1 MAKEH
6 ARFVYGNKEDFNVGK
21 AKHLIPVCVGN
32 GIFPEIAEEIW
43 NKMEKFA
50 SYA

>member
-21 AKHLIPVCVGN
+21 AKHLIPGCVGN
-32 GIFPEIAEEIW
+32 GIFPEIA
-43 NKMEKFA
+43 
-50 SYA
+50 